1 MDKNP
6 LIRKCLAVGIIL
18 LFVATGIIPSTAQE
32 RVKPPPSTSAGKWW
46 YVGGSGPENY
56 TTIQEV
62 VDNASNF
69 DTIFV
74 YHGTYYENVDIDKI
88 INLIGEDKN
97 TTIIDGGGKH
107 DVICIHND
115 NDGVTVSGFTILHSG
130 NSTDG
135 NYIDCGIDVLSN
147 NNTIEDNI
155 LSGNPLNGIRIGLA
169 HGNVIKRNIIINNPS
184 NGVSIHFSENNRIV
198 NNFISNN
205 TYAGVYID
213 EGKDNTIQ
221 NNTIS
226 YNLYGILID
235 LYRSGHDNIIS
246 KNNIINNSYGLII
259 KQSQNYI
266 YQNNFMN
273 LYHNAQVTS
282 SRCTWDGNYWDDW
295 IGLESPMKQVFPK
308 HIQFGANFDWHPAD
322 HPYEI
327 DSICYINIETV
338 YPEVFK
344 EGILSKITVCSIS
357 DYNTAIPSISKETPT
372 SFSWRE
378 YFGKDFTTP
387 AKNQMRVGNCWAF
400 AALGA
405 LESVIKIRENR
416 SDLNPDLSEQYLV
429 SCLPKIREEKNV
441 RPFFWIMNTS
451 TEGNYCNGVP
461 LESCFPYVEHYEVP
475 AAHIH
480 SDWKE
485 HLVPISDFNYWIPDG
500 TPLEN
505 RQTIKSLI
513 MEKGPVTACIEIQLL
528 LSDWGKSH
536 NSPTDYYP
544 NIPSIWKFLGK
555 WAALHIIVLVGWKDI
570 PLIPSGGYWICKN
583 SWGTDW
589 GYDGFFNLAYGALGV
604 GEVIYPIS
612 PIYMPYIGWVDY
624 DPASYDWP

>member
-1 MDKNP
+1 M
-6 LIRKCLAVGIIL
+6 
-18 LFVATGIIPSTAQE
+18 
-32 RVKPPPSTSAGKWW
+32 
-46 YVGGSGPENY
+46 
-56 TTIQEV
+56 
-62 VDNASNF
+62 
-69 DTIFV
+69 
-74 YHGTYYENVDIDKI
+74 
-88 INLIGEDKN
+88 
-97 TTIIDGGGKH
+97 
-107 DVICIHND
+107 
-115 NDGVTVSGFTILHSG
+115 
-130 NSTDG
+130 
-135 NYIDCGIDVLSN
+135 SN
-147 NNTIEDNI
+147 NNTIENNI
-155 LSGNPLNGIRIGLA
+155 ISDNPLNGLRIGLA
-169 HGNVIKRNIIINNPS
+169 HGNVIKRNSIINNPS
-184 NGVSIHFSENNRIV
+184 NGIIIIFSENNRIV

-213 EGKDNTIQ
+213 DGKENDIQ

-226 YNLYGILID
+226 YNLYGIFIS
-235 LYRSGHDNIIS
+235 LYSSGHDNIIS

-259 KQSQNYI
+259 KQSHNYI

-273 LYHNAQVTS
+273 IYNNAQVQS

-295 IGLESPMKQVFPK
+295 IGLESPMKRGFPK

-327 DSICYINIETV
+327 DNICQINTETV
-338 YPEVFK
+338 YTEVFNDGRSTK
-344 EGILSKITVCSIS
+344 TTVFKTS
-357 DYNTAIPSISKETPT
+357 DCNTFIIPISKETPT
-372 SFSWRE
+372 SFSWKE
-378 YFGKDFTTP
+378 YNGKDFTTP
-387 AKNQMRVGNCWAF
+387 AKDQMRVGSCWAF

-416 SDLNPDLSEQYLV
+416 SELNPDLSEQYLV
-429 SCLPKIREEKNV
+429 SCLPKIREEWNV

-451 TEGNYCNGVP
+451 AEGNYCNGVP

-475 AAHIH
+475 ASHIH
-480 SDWKE
+480 PDWKE

-505 RQTIKSLI
+505 RQIIKTLI
-513 MEKGPVTACIEIQLL
+513 MEKGPVTACIEIQLVF
-528 LSDWGKSH
+528 SDWGASH
-536 NSPTDYYP
+536 HSSTDYYP

-604 GEVIYPIS
+604 GEVIYPID
-612 PIYMPYIGWVDY
+612 PIYTPYIGWVDY
-624 DPASYDWP
+624 DPTSYDW